1 MCMAAV
7 PQFCYITLTLGLG
20 TQWDWDGMGQ
30 SPFEVFSHWGVDIH
44 LSTDKGDLDATLN
57 P

>member
-7 PQFCYITLTLGLG
+7 PQFCYITLTLGLE

-30 SPFEVFSHWGVDIH
+30 SPFEVFSHGDVDIH